1 MRSRLGFCALLWL
14 GFAGLTLGVVRTAA
28 AQTKTGTTF
37 GAFMLIEPSARA
49 AGMGNAGVSLNGEL
63 LGIYFNPAT
72 AAYRDRF
79 SVQLT
84 HSPWFAD
91 ITYDHVAA
99 SLPIGDY
106 GVGFLTITSLNSGDI
121 AVRTVTQPLGTGQF
135 YDVSDLAFGIGFG
148 RQVTDRFALGLQLH
162 YVQESVWN
170 SSAYTATIDLGTLYQ
185 VADNGLLLG
194 ASLSNYGTQARYSG
208 RDLFVTYDQD
218 PDRYG
223 DNGALPAEGLTDP
236 FSVPVLFRVGLGM
249 PIRIAETSRFHV
261 AVDALH
267 PNDATESVSGGIEW
281 SYRETLALRTGYQNL
296 FLEDAEGGLRLGA
309 GLQHTV
315 SGYRL
320 QADYAWAD
328 HGRLGDTHR
337 LTIGLTY

>member
-1 MRSRLGFCALLWL
+1 MRSRAGGWTVALCAACLM
-14 GFAGLTLGVVRTAA
+14 GAA
-28 AQTKTGTTF
+28 SIASAQTKTGTTF

-49 AGMGNAGVSLNGEL
+49 AGMGNAGVSLSGEL
-63 LGIYFNPAT
+63 LSAYFNPAS

-99 SLPIGDY
+99 SLPVGDY
-106 GVGFLTITSLNSGDI
+106 GVGFVTITSLNSGDI
-121 AVRTVTQPLGTGQF
+121 AVRTVNQPLGTGQF
-135 YDVSDLAFGIGFG
+135 YDVSDLAFGLGFG
-148 RQVTDRFALGLQLH
+148 RLVTDRFALGLQFH

-170 SSAYTATIDLGTLYQ
+170 SSAYTATIDLGTLYK
-185 VADNGLLLG
+185 VSDNGLMLG

-236 FSVPVLFRVGLGM
+236 FSVPVLFRVGLSL
-249 PIRIAETSRFHV
+249 PVRVADTSRLQV

-267 PNDATESVSGGIEW
+267 PNDATESISGGLEW
-281 SYRETLALRTGYQNL
+281 SYRESVALRMGYQNL
-296 FLEDAEGGLRLGA
+296 FLEDAEGGLRFGA
-309 GLQHTV
+309 GLQHTL

-337 LTIGLTY
+337 LTVGLIY